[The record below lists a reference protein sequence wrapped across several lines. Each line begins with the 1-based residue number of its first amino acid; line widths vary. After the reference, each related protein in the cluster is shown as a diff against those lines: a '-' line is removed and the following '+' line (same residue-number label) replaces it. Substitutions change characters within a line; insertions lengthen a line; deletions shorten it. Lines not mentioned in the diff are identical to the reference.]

1 MAKVAFTVDNGLV
14 PGHSDADLGHTTAQF
29 RDIHLSRDANI
40 AADANVGGDVVV
52 SSSGGIVVASGGDI
66 TVGGT
71 SVQGGGGG
79 VDTAT
84 SIAYSIAL
92 G

>member
-14 PGHSDADLGHTTAQF
+14 PGHTDADLGHTAAKF
-29 RDIHLSRDANI
+29 RDVHLSRDGHVDNNL
-40 AADANVGGDVVV
+40 NVGGN
-52 SSSGGIVVASGGDI
+52 VALDAGGDVTI
-66 TVGGT
+66 GGT
-71 SVQGGGGG
+71 TIQGGGGG
-79 VDTAT
+79 GGIDEAT

>member
-1 MAKVAFTVDNGLV
+1 MAKVAFTVDNGIV
-14 PGHSDADLGHTTAQF
+14 PGHADADLGHSTAQF
-29 RDIHLSRDANI
+29 RDAHINRDVH
-40 AADANVGGDVVV
+40 ADNNVNVGGDVVV
-52 SSSGGIVVASGGDI
+52 AAGGDV

-71 SVQGGGGG
+71 SIQGGGGG
-79 VDTAT
+79 GGIDEAT

>member
-14 PGHSDADLGHTTAQF
+14 PGHADADLGHSTAQF
-29 RDIHLSRDANI
+29 RDVHLSRDAHI
-40 AADANVGGDVVV
+40 DADVNVGGDVVV
-52 SSSGGIVVASGGDI
+52 QAGGDV

-71 SVQGGGGG
+71 SVQGGGSGGG
-79 VDTAT
+79 VDAAT

>member
-14 PGHSDADLGHTTAQF
+14 PGHADADLGHSTAQF
-29 RDIHLSRDANI
+29 RDVHLSRDAHI
-40 AADANVGGDVVV
+40 DADVNVGGDV
-52 SSSGGIVVASGGDI
+52 IVASGGDV

-79 VDTAT
+79 GGLDEAT